1 MRKIY
6 RLRLTQEE
14 RRSLE
19 LLTRSSKI
27 AALKVIKARALL
39 LADESAEGNGWKD
52 PKIIEATGIKPATL
66 TRLRQRCCE
75 VGPMEALERK
85 RQRSPSKRRL
95 LDGKREAQ
103 LIAIACSE
111 APDGYSKWTLQLI
124 VDQLVALEV
133 VRASV
138 VRPFVRLL
146 KKQTQALV
154 KELLVHST

>member
-19 LLTRSSKI
+19 SLTRSSKI

-75 VGPMEALERK
+75 IGPMEALERK

-95 LDGKREAQ
+95 LDGNGEAQ

-124 VDQLVALEV
+124 ADQLVALEV
-133 VRASV
+133 VEGISREA
-138 VRPFVRLL
+138 VRQAL
-146 KKQTQALV
+146 KKTNSSLG
-154 KELLVHST
+154 